1 MFLPIFCSPPCSKC
15 MKRTFAQ
22 VVEKMKSTLETTR
35 KIMYILVLC
44 EFVRKYSNWTLKMV
58 LARDRSLVDE
68 SHLVLHRLLVSAPGQ
83 DKSGP
88 RPSLAAAKVEQYIET
103 ETSEITELTKDQ
115 EYVEDQEGIE
125 DLKNKDE

>member
-58 LARDRSLVDE
+58 LVRDLSLVAE
-68 SHLVLHRLLVSAPGQ
+68 SRLVLHRLLVSAPGQ
-83 DKSGP
+83 DKSGLRNGFLFTEVP
-88 RPSLAAAKVEQYIET
+88 FLAYPNILKIAVFNAISKSGVGPKKGVPS
-103 ETSEITELTKDQ
+103 TK
-115 EYVEDQEGIE
+115 IHF
-125 DLKNKDE
+125 

>member
-58 LARDRSLVDE
+58 LARDRSLVAE
-68 SHLVLHRLLVSAPGQ
+68 SRLVLHRLLVSAPGQ
-83 DKSGP
+83 DKSGQ
-88 RPSLAAAKVEQYIET
+88 RPSLAAALVEQYTET

-115 EYVEDQEGIE
+115 EYIEDQEGIE